1 MASLEIIPVRSRSE
15 MKRFLNLPW
24 SIYQGDPN
32 WVPPFKP
39 MQAKMLNPRRH
50 PYWDRAQRE
59 LFLALRDGKPV
70 GRIMAHVD
78 HAYNEWHQD
87 TMGAWGFFECQ
98 DDREAA
104 QALFDAAEEYARGNG
119 MTYLRGPLN
128 PSTNYELAFLLEGF
142 DRPPVLMMSYNP
154 PYYLRL
160 AEECGFRKEKDL
172 YAYIFEQPDH
182 MNPSWNLE
190 KVDRVAERSGLSL
203 RFFSRKNLQADIEQL
218 SRLYRECWSDNWG
231 FVPMSD
237 EELKASAAELKFI
250 LDPELA
256 FFVERQGEPVAV
268 CLVLP
273 DYYQALRHVNG
284 TLGPISL
291 FKLLRARKRLPGV
304 RCLMLGV
311 RKGQNMAGPAMLALN
326 QLVRTIVTHP
336 VYRYIEM
343 SWTLE
348 DNLAVNQLIENG
360 GGRRYKRYRVY
371 RREIAPGATAP
382 SGN

>member
-1 MASLEIIPVRSRSE
+1 MR
-15 MKRFLNLPW
+15 RFLNMPW
-24 SIYQGDPN
+24 AVYQGDPN
-32 WVPPFKP
+32 WVPPLKIV
-39 MQAKMLNPRRH
+39 QAKMLNPKRH
-50 PYWDRAQRE
+50 PYWRRAQRE

-78 HAYNEWHQD
+78 HAYNEWHHD
-87 TMGAWGFFECQ
+87 TMGAWGFFECL

-104 QALFDAAEEYARGNG
+104 KALFDAAEEYSRRLG

-172 YAYIFEQPDH
+172 NAYIFEQPDN
-182 MNPSWNLE
+182 MNPSWNLD
-190 KVDRVAERSGLSL
+190 KVDRVAERSGLRL
-203 RFFSRKNLQADIEQL
+203 RFLNKKRLKQDIAEV

-237 EELKASAAELKFI
+237 DEIKASAAELGFI
-250 LDPELA
+250 LDPNLA
-256 FFVERQGEPVAV
+256 FFVERYGEPVAV

-273 DYYQALRHVNG
+273 DFYQALRHING
-284 TLGPISL
+284 SL
-291 FKLLRARKRLPGV
+291 NPLSLIKLLWYRKRLPGV

-311 RKGQNMAGPAMLALN
+311 RKGQNIAGPALLALN
-326 QLVRTIVTHP
+326 HLVRTIVTHP
-336 VYRYIEM
+336 VYQYIEM

-348 DNLAVNQLIENG
+348 DNTAVNQLIENG
-360 GGRRYKRYRVY
+360 NATLYKRYRVY
-371 RREIAPGATAP
+371 RREIEPVADATA
-382 SGN
+382 GD

>member
-1 MASLEIIPVRSRSE
+1 LASLEILPVRSRSE

-32 WVPPFKP
+32 WVPPLKP
-39 MQAKMLNPRRH
+39 VQAKMLDPKRH

-59 LFLALRDGKPV
+59 LFLALRDGRPV

-78 HAYNEWHQD
+78 HAYNEYHQD
-87 TMGAWGFFECQ
+87 TMGAWGFFECR

-104 QALFDAAEEYARGNG
+104 AALFDAAEDYVRGLG

-160 AEECGFRKEKDL
+160 AEECGFAKEKDL
-172 YAYIFEQPDH
+172 YAYIFEKPDH
-182 MNPSWNLE
+182 MNPSWNLDS
-190 KVDRVAERSGLSL
+190 VDQVARRSGLSL
-203 RFFSRKNLQADIEQL
+203 RFMKKKTLKTDIVEL
-218 SRLYRECWSDNWG
+218 NRLYRECWSDNWG
-231 FVPMSD
+231 FVPMS
-237 EELKASAAELKFI
+237 EAEIEASAAELGFI
-250 LDPELA
+250 LDPSLA
-256 FFVERQGEPVAV
+256 FFVERHGEPVAV

-273 DYYQALRHVNG
+273 DMYQALKKING
-284 TLGPISL
+284 SL
-291 FKLLRARKRLPGV
+291 NPVSLLKLLRWRKRLPGV

-311 RKGQNMAGPAMLALN
+311 AKGQNMAGPVMLALN
-326 QLVRTIVTHP
+326 QLVRIIVTHP
-336 VYRYIEM
+336 VYQYIEM

-348 DNLAVNQLIENG
+348 DNTAVNQLIENG
-360 GGRRYKRYRVY
+360 GARLYKRYRVY
-371 RREIAPGATAP
+371 RREITPGDPAV
-382 SGN
+382 SGD